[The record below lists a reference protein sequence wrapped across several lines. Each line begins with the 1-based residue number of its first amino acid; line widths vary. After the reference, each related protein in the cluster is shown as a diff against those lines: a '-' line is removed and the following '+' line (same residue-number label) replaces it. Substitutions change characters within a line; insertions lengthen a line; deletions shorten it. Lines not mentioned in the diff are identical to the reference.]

1 MKIYGRMKK
10 KTLSENIKKWAYRG
24 IAAASFTA
32 IVGSAFAMAT
42 MPRTKEEPKQD
53 TDIEKR
59 LHELESNYSKL
70 EKSSKEK
77 DKVLEKEKEQKISS
91 EYRIKELEYE
101 LKKAAEMPLPKIEV
115 VLDEIVG
122 EPKKPKTVDWDD
134 IKKQYEEARKEPVA
148 EKEWDAFK
156 EKCEKAKQRAI
167 ELSKEKD
174 AHDGKVYSLTLA
186 DMEDILKCNNVAKPD
201 KKHIQL
207 LADSIRQ
214 GYRPQKGWEPIAYKK
229 LKEYCDAN
237 NKDPD
242 KLQYQI
248 SFVEGGPY
256 VFQISV
262 KDNGI
267 NVFTHQK
274 RYTPNS
280 SIGDIENILIRALK
294 AAGY

>member
-1 MKIYGRMKK
+1 
-10 KTLSENIKKWAYRG
+10 
-24 IAAASFTA
+24 
-32 IVGSAFAMAT
+32 
-42 MPRTKEEPKQD
+42 
-53 TDIEKR
+53 
-59 LHELESNYSKL
+59 
-70 EKSSKEK
+70 
-77 DKVLEKEKEQKISS
+77 
-91 EYRIKELEYE
+91 
-101 LKKAAEMPLPKIEV
+101 
-115 VLDEIVG
+115 
-122 EPKKPKTVDWDD
+122 
-134 IKKQYEEARKEPVA
+134 
-148 EKEWDAFK
+148 
-156 EKCEKAKQRAI
+156 QRAI

-174 AHDGKVYSLTLA
+174 AHDAHVYSLTLA
-186 DMEDILKCNNVAKPD
+186 EMEDILKCNNVAMSD

-207 LADSIRQ
+207 LADSIKQ
-214 GYRPQKGWEPIAYKK
+214 GYMPQKGWEPIAYKK

-242 KLQYQI
+242 NLEYQI

-280 SIGDIENILIRALK
+280 SIGDIENILIRAMK